1 MKLRPGKYLVTA
13 KKPEGVY
20 VTGAG
25 WIKVVKCVMIVESG
39 KKEVEIYEKA
49 RVLLRISISS
59 AERYLDIRRIND
71 IGEKRR

>member
-1 MKLRPGKYLVTA
+1 MKLRPGKYLVSA

-25 WIKVVKCVMIVESG
+25 WIKVVKCVMIVEAG
-39 KKEVEIYEKA
+39 KKDVEIYETG
-49 RVLLRISISS
+49 RMILRISLKY
-59 AERYLDIRRIND
+59 AESHLEVKKIND